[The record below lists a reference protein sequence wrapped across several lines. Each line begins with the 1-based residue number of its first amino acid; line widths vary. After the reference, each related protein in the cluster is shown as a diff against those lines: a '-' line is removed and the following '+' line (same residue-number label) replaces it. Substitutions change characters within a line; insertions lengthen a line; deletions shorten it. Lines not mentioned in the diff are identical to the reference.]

1 MPLFLRQILLPAIIL
16 ALGGCAHLEA
26 RPELPVE
33 SARPISD
40 KTRLDKVIGDAEAG
54 HPGKSAFRLVS
65 DGREAFVLRWFSA
78 EQAERSIDV
87 QTYIWHA
94 DTTGLA
100 LASRLLAAADRGVH
114 VRLLVDDMDARS
126 KNVGF
131 AALQAHPNIEVRM
144 FNPFATRK
152 GTVRLVGEAARSF
165 KRINR
170 RMHNKSWLVDN
181 RIAMVG
187 GRNLGDEYFGA
198 SESANMEDLEF
209 VMAGPVVRDISGS
222 FDHFWNSPVAYP
234 IELLDADS
242 VSEENLQELREKL
255 AKADAEAKN
264 GWYAEGLRSSD
275 PMQRLLH
282 GDWPVQWS
290 GQYTFVSD
298 DPLKA
303 TGTLGDDPSNVGKLL
318 FPAMRAT
325 ESKLTII
332 SPYFVPGDQGSAAL
346 VDIAREPKKVLIL
359 TNSLAS
365 NDVAAVHGGY
375 SKERKTLL
383 DGGVELWE
391 IKPTGGTQVESSF
404 KGSSGAGLHTK
415 ALTIDGKRLFVG
427 SYNLDPRSTSLNS
440 EQGVM
445 VEDALLAQ
453 QLEEIFATHTSDV
466 SAWRVTLQDGKLSWT
481 DGTDTYDSD
490 PKASMWRRFQA
501 WFARTFGLESQL

>member
-1 MPLFLRQILLPAIIL
+1 VL
-16 ALGGCAHLEA
+16 ALVGCAQLEPL
-26 RPELPVE
+26 PELPAEQASPVSNE
-33 SARPISD
+33 
-40 KTRLDKVIGDAEAG
+40 TRLDKVVGEAEAA
-54 HPGKSAFRLVS
+54 HPGESAFRLVS
-65 DGREAFVLRWFSA
+65 DGRESFVMRWYTA
-78 EQAERSIDV
+78 EQAERSLDV

-94 DTTGLA
+94 DTTGMA
-100 LASRLLAAADRGVH
+100 LVSRLVAAADRGVR

-131 AALQAHPNIEVRM
+131 AALQAHPNIDVRM

-152 GTVRLVGEAARSF
+152 GTVRFVGEGARSF

-170 RMHNKSWLVDN
+170 RMHNKSWLADN

-198 SESANMEDLEF
+198 SESVNMEDLEF
-209 VMAGPVVRDISGS
+209 VMAGPVVRDISAS
-222 FDHFWNSPVAYP
+222 FDDFWNSPVAYP
-234 IELLDADS
+234 IELLDPDS
-242 VSEENLQELREKL
+242 VTDENLQDLRKKL
-255 AKADAEAKN
+255 AQADAEAKT

-290 GQYTFVSD
+290 EQYTFVSD

-303 TGTLGDDPSNVGKLL
+303 TGALDDADASNVGKVL

-332 SPYFVPGDQGSAAL
+332 SPYFVPGDRGAAAL
-346 VDIAREPKKVLIL
+346 VDIAQEPKKVLIL

-375 SKERKTLL
+375 SKERKGLL
-383 DGGVELWE
+383 EGGVRLWE

-445 VEDALLAQ
+445 VEDTALAK
-453 QLEEIFATHTSDV
+453 QLEEIFAEQTSEAN
-466 SAWRVTLQDGKLSWT
+466 SWKVTLEDGKLSWT
-481 DGTDTYDSD
+481 DGTDTFDSD

>member
-1 MPLFLRQILLPAIIL
+1 MTFTWRVSCLAVLALAGCARLEPLPDMPAEQALPA
-16 ALGGCAHLEA
+16 
-26 RPELPVE
+26 
-33 SARPISD
+33 SD
-40 KTRLDKVIGDAEAG
+40 VTRLDKVIGEAEAA
-54 HPGKSAFRLVS
+54 HPGESAFRLVS

-78 EQAERSIDV
+78 EQAERSLDV
-87 QTYIWHA
+87 QTYIWHD
-94 DTTGLA
+94 DTTGMA
-100 LASRLLAAADRGVH
+100 LVSRLVAAADRGVH
-114 VRLLVDDMDARS
+114 VRLLVDDIDARA

-131 AALQAHPNIEVRM
+131 AALQAHPNIDVRL

-152 GTVRLVGEAARSF
+152 GTVRFVGEAARSF

-170 RMHNKSWLVDN
+170 RMHNKSWLADN
-181 RIAMVG
+181 RIALVG

-198 SESANMEDLEF
+198 SESVNMEDLEF
-209 VMAGPVVRDISGS
+209 VMAGPVVRDISAS
-222 FDHFWNSPVAYP
+222 FDDFWNSPVAYP

-242 VSEENLQELREKL
+242 VTEENLQKLRERL
-255 AKADAEAKN
+255 AAADAEAKT

-290 GQYTFVSD
+290 GEYTFVSD

-303 TGTLGDDPSNVGKLL
+303 TGELDDADASNVGKIL

-332 SPYFVPGDQGSAAL
+332 SPYFVPGDQGAAAL
-346 VDIAREPKKVLIL
+346 VEIAGKPSKVLIL

-383 DGGVELWE
+383 EGGVELWE

-445 VEDALLAQ
+445 VEDAVLTKQ
-453 QLEEIFATHTSDV
+453 FEEIFAAQTSGV
-466 SAWRVTLQDGKLSWT
+466 SAWKVTLEDGKLSWT
-481 DGTDTYDSD
+481 DGTDTFDSD
-490 PKASMWRRFQA
+490 PQASMWRRFQA

>member
-1 MPLFLRQILLPAIIL
+1 MPQYFGHIPFVALLL
-16 ALGGCAHLEA
+16 ALNGCAQLEA
-26 RPELPVE
+26 KPELPAE

-40 KTRLDKVIGDAEAG
+40 ETRLDRLVGDAEAA

-78 EQAERSIDV
+78 ERAERSIDV

-100 LASRLLAAADRGVH
+100 LASRLLSAADRGVR

-131 AALQAHPNIEVRM
+131 AALQAHPNIDVRM
-144 FNPFATRK
+144 FNPFATRW
-152 GTVRLVGEAARSF
+152 GTVRFVGEAARSF

-181 RIAMVG
+181 RIALVG

-198 SESANMEDLEF
+198 SESVNMEDLEF
-209 VMAGPVVRDISGS
+209 VMAGPVVRDISAS

-234 IELLDADS
+234 IELLDAGS
-242 VSEENLQELREKL
+242 VTDENLQALRERL
-255 AKADAEAKN
+255 AKADAEAKS
-264 GWYAEGLRSSD
+264 GWYAEGLRSGD

-290 GQYTFVSD
+290 GEYTFVSD

-303 TGTLGDDPSNVGKLL
+303 TGTLDDADASNVGKLL
-318 FPAMRAT
+318 FPAMWAT

-332 SPYFVPGDQGSAAL
+332 SPYFVPGDQGAAAL

-383 DGGVELWE
+383 EGGVELWE
-391 IKPTGGTQVESSF
+391 IKPTGGTQVASTF

-427 SYNLDPRSTSLNS
+427 SYNLDPRSTALNS

-445 VEDALLAQ
+445 VEDAVLAE
-453 QLEEIFATHTSDV
+453 QLEAIFAIQTSDAN
-466 SAWRVTLQDGKLSWT
+466 AWRVTLQDGKLSWT

-501 WFARTFGLESQL
+501 WFARAFGLESQ